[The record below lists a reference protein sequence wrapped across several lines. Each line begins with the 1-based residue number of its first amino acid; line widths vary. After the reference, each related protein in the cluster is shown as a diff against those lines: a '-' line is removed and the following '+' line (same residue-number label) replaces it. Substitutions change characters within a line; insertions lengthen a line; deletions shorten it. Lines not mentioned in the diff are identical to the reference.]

1 MSHHEHQQLSCGLVR
16 LDMGMWNARATHYY
30 RQDKE
35 PPHQETP
42 TPPPMC
48 TYTHVNLYSSKRTRN
63 SKTLQLHLN
72 WMENGEGKYF
82 FSFTRAL
89 PPPETRVSSLAPVDL
104 PCLSEVLDT
113 GMTNQSTPGDI
124 LWETLRAML
133 DMELPSPQP
142 SSGGPAELPSPLT
155 TPPLYKIP
163 QIP

>member
-1 MSHHEHQQLSCGLVR
+1 MQELPITTGRKRNLPTRKHLPHHPCVHTHMWISTHLKEQEIARHCNCTLTGWKMERENIFLASHGLY
-16 LDMGMWNARATHYY
+16 L
-30 RQDKE
+30 
-35 PPHQETP
+35 
-42 TPPPMC
+42 
-48 TYTHVNLYSSKRTRN
+48 L
-63 SKTLQLHLN
+63 
-72 WMENGEGKYF
+72 
-82 FSFTRAL
+82 
-89 PPPETRVSSLAPVDL
+89 PETRVSSLAPVDL

-142 SSGGPAELPSPLT
+142 SSGGPAELPSPPT